1 MNVENFM
8 RQLSAQTAPVASKG
22 TFKPRER
29 VLEKISL
36 NFEGNFGM
44 YQVLPVNSTIIDY
57 PFIKLF
63 GTREILVPRKNVA
76 QDGTE
81 SIYNAWIKLL
91 PKDAYQFLDLDGRV
105 TSSLTAEEDQLLT
118 EAYTV
123 FDQLYNEIDARNNI
137 QLSKDLLRKRN
148 YTIFNAFCCNYWGYD
163 TTGKIDIRNPKRS
176 KFSGLFVSTAKG
188 FVNSVEENIQT
199 TSIEAGGGLQW
210 LDEIYGRKASGR
222 TGYMNFTI
230 GRNTAVGMGYSV
242 SVTHKFNVGNVVG
255 SYTIDQESMDLM
267 KSPVAAFLGWQASR
281 EDENTPIERRRIFNS
296 SLIKEAILYMT
307 KQLAAVRLAKDNNTS
322 LEDAIK
328 ATSESVAIENN
339 SSYIPKSTTNDP
351 MLKQDTPAQQPVG
364 LSPEEMQAR
373 NTDPYSTPASAK
385 IDPITGQPQMPTGNN
400 NPGFGG
406 GFSGGFGQGNTS
418 GSAPFSQPN
427 FAKFGSNPTTSDNG
441 EGDLPF

>member
-8 RQLSAQTAPVASKG
+8 KQLSAQTAPVASKG

-44 YQVLPVNSTIIDY
+44 YQVLPVNSTITDY
-57 PFIKLF
+57 PFVKLF

-91 PKDAYQFLDLDGRV
+91 PKDAYQFLDLDGRI

-123 FDQLYNEIDARNNI
+123 FDQLYNEIDARNNM

-148 YTIFNAFCCNYWGYD
+148 YTIFNAYCCNYWGYD
-163 TTGKIDIRNPKRS
+163 PNTGKVDIRNPKRS

-188 FVNSVEENIQT
+188 FVNSVEENVQT
-199 TSIEAGGGLQW
+199 TSLEAGGDVQW
-210 LDEIYGRKASGR
+210 LAEIYGRKTSGR

-242 SVTHKFNVGNVVG
+242 SVTHKFNAGNVVG
-255 SYTIDQESMDLM
+255 QYTIDQESMDLM
-267 KSPVAAFLGWQASR
+267 KSPVVAFLGWQASR
-281 EDENTPIERRRIFNS
+281 EDENTPVERRRIFNTP
-296 SLIKEAILYMT
+296 LIKEAILYMT
-307 KQLAAVRLAKDNNTS
+307 KQLAAVRMAKDNNTS
-322 LEDAIK
+322 LEEAIK

-351 MLKQDTPAQQPVG
+351 MLKQDTPQQKVG
-364 LSPEEMQAR
+364 LTQEEIQAK
-373 NTDPYSTPASAK
+373 NTNPYATPASAHV
-385 IDPITGQPQMPTGNN
+385 DPVSGSFVQNN
-400 NPGFGG
+400 PNPGFGG
-406 GFSGGFGQGNTS
+406 GFGGFGQSNPMG
-418 GSAPFSQPN
+418 GQPSAPFAAPN
-427 FAKFGSNPTTSDNG
+427 FAKFGSNPATDNG

>member
-1 MNVENFM
+1 
-8 RQLSAQTAPVASKG
+8 
-22 TFKPRER
+22 
-29 VLEKISL
+29 
-36 NFEGNFGM
+36 
-44 YQVLPVNSTIIDY
+44 
-57 PFIKLF
+57 
-63 GTREILVPRKNVA
+63 
-76 QDGTE
+76 
-81 SIYNAWIKLL
+81 
-91 PKDAYQFLDLDGRV
+91 
-105 TSSLTAEEDQLLT
+105 
-118 EAYTV
+118 
-123 FDQLYNEIDARNNI
+123 
-137 QLSKDLLRKRN
+137 
-148 YTIFNAFCCNYWGYD
+148 
-163 TTGKIDIRNPKRS
+163 
-176 KFSGLFVSTAKG
+176 
-188 FVNSVEENIQT
+188 
-199 TSIEAGGGLQW
+199 
-210 LDEIYGRKASGR
+210 
-222 TGYMNFTI
+222 
-230 GRNTAVGMGYSV
+230 
-242 SVTHKFNVGNVVG
+242 
-255 SYTIDQESMDLM
+255 MDLM